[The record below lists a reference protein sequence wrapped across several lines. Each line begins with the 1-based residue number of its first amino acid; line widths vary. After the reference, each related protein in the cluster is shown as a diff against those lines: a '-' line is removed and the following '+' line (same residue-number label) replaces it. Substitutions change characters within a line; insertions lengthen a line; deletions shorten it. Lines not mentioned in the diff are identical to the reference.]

1 MNPDNLYQTAIDS
14 SMSPLAVLMT
24 GVIVLALLVLFRSRH
39 TAVATIIAAVCYLPQ
54 TEAINLGFHFYSIRL
69 VLLAGIIRVF
79 TRGENKGFRWGRV
92 DRALL
97 TYALVII
104 IMASLRAPDEFTY
117 RLGNLYDILLGSFC
131 FRCLIRNA
139 NDFLPILSKTTC
151 ELLPVIRLML
161 S

>member
-14 SMSPLAVLMT
+14 SMSPLAVLMM

-54 TEAINLGFHFYSIRL
+54 TEAINLGFHFYAIRL

-97 TYALVII
+97 TYALAII
-104 IMASLRAPDEFTY
+104 IMPSLRAPAEFAY
-117 RLGNLYDILLGSFC
+117 RLGTLSDLFIGYFTFPGRIL
-131 FRCLIRNA
+131 
-139 NDFLPILSKTTC
+139 K
-151 ELLPVIRLML
+151 
-161 S
+161 